1 MDLSSSRPLDNTG
14 RVAIL
19 GIGLL
24 GAGFAEHLLDL
35 GVEVIVWN
43 RSPGKTDALAARGAL
58 VAASPAEAVAQAS
71 RVHLVLTADDAVDA
85 VLAALTPALPADVFV
100 LDHSTNAP
108 TRVAERCAKVRAA
121 GVRYVHAPVFMA
133 PVNARAGSGLMLI
146 ACDEHEAAAITP
158 ALRTMTGKVWHVGA
172 RSDLAAVHK
181 LIGNGLL
188 VSISGAFGDLF
199 TLGAAQGLSTDD
211 VLRTFEEFQ
220 AGASLPAF
228 GRRVAARGTNAVG
241 WELETAR
248 KDVRLM
254 IEAADGPEDL
264 VVLPALAA
272 AMDTALAEG
281 FAETDYAVFAWP
293 RGRDAAKGA

>member
-1 MDLSSSRPLDNTG
+1 MSTTFDPHG
-14 RVAIL
+14 RVAVL

-35 GVEVIVWN
+35 GADVVVWN
-43 RSPGKTDALAARGAL
+43 RSPGKTDALAARGAH
-58 VAASPAEAVAQAS
+58 VAASAAEAVAQAS

-85 VLAALTPALPADVFV
+85 VLDAALPALPVGVFV

-108 TRVAERCAKVRAA
+108 ARVATRVATLRARD
-121 GVRYVHAPVFMA
+121 VRYIHAPVFMA
-133 PVNARAGSGLMLI
+133 PVNARAGTGLMLI
-146 ACDEHEAAAITP
+146 ACSADEAATLTP
-158 ALRTMTGKVWHVGA
+158 TLQTMTGKVWHVGERA
-172 RSDLAAVHK
+172 ELAAVHK

-199 TLGAAQGLSTDD
+199 ALGASQGLSTAD

-220 AGASLPAF
+220 PGASLPAF
-228 GRRVAARGTNAVG
+228 GRRVAARGTNAVS
-241 WELETAR
+241 WELDVAR

-254 IEAADGPEDL
+254 IEAADGPQGL

-272 AMDTALAEG
+272 AMDVALAEG
-281 FAETDYAVFAWP
+281 LGETDYAVFAWP
-293 RGRDAAKGA
+293 RGRVATPGT

>member
-1 MDLSSSRPLDNTG
+1 MSQPLDTTG

-35 GVEVIVWN
+35 GVDVVVWN
-43 RSPGKTDALAARGAL
+43 RSPGKTDALAARGAH
-58 VAASPAEAVAQAS
+58 VAATAAEAVAQAS
-71 RVHLVLTADDAVDA
+71 RVHLVLTADEAVDA
-85 VLAALTPALPADVFV
+85 VLAAALPSLPAGVFV

-108 TRVAERCAKVRAA
+108 ARVAERTSALRAR
-121 GVRYVHAPVFMA
+121 GVRYIHAPVFMA
-133 PVNARAGSGLMLI
+133 PVNAKAGTGLMLI
-146 ACDEHEAAAITP
+146 ACSADEAAIVTP
-158 ALRTMTGKVWHVGA
+158 ALQTMTGKVWHVGERA
-172 RSDLAAVHK
+172 DLAAVHK

-188 VSISGAFGDLF
+188 VAISGAFGDLF
-199 TLGAAQGLSTDD
+199 ALGASQGLSTAD

-220 AGASLPAF
+220 PGAALPAF
-228 GRRVAARGTNAVG
+228 GRRVAARGTNAVS

-254 IEAADGPEDL
+254 IEAADGPSDL

-272 AMDTALAEG
+272 AMDAALAEG
-281 FAETDYAVFAWP
+281 LAETDYAVFAWP
-293 RGRDAAKGA
+293 RGRAKVQGA